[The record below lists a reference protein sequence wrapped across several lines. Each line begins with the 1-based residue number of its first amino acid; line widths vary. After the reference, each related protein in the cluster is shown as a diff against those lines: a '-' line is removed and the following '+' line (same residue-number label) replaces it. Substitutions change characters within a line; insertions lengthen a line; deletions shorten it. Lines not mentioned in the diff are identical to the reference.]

1 MVMLD
6 PGYETRH
13 LQTSLHWHAARDGM
27 DGLAD
32 IRDSALYGHHHRQRI
47 ALLRSEISYRVRW
60 CTDQMGESHTDG
72 THDYARRL
80 S

>member
-1 MVMLD
+1 
-6 PGYETRH
+6 
-13 LQTSLHWHAARDGM
+13 M

-32 IRDSALYGHHHRQRI
+32 IRNSALYGHHHRQRV

-60 CTDQMGESHTDG
+60 CTDQMGESHADG

-80 S
+80 SR

>member
-1 MVMLD
+1 MVMQK

-13 LQTSLHWHAARDGM
+13 LQTNLHRHAVGYGM
-27 DGLAD
+27 DGVTN
-32 IRDSALYGHHHRQRI
+32 IGDSALYRHHHRQWI
-47 ALLRSEISYRVRW
+47 PLLRSEISYRVRW

>member
-27 DGLAD
+27 DGLAN
-32 IRDSALYGHHHRQRI
+32 IGDSALYRHHHRQRI
-47 ALLRSEISYRVRW
+47 ALLRSEIGYRVHRRA
-60 CTDQMGESHTDG
+60 DQMGESHTDG
-72 THDYARRL
+72 TYDYARRL